1 MSDQIISILNDLIET
16 SKDGE
21 KGFSLAARATTDVE
35 LTSVFTEGERSC
47 HAAATELQRQ
57 VRTLGGKEEESGST
71 KEVVDRGWS
80 AQAAAPG
87 RDVISVL
94 EECER
99 GEDYAMSRYQDALGH
114 ELPEPLR
121 SLVQRQYQGVIANHD
136 RVLEL
141 RDRYRA
147 SSASKGT

>member
-1 MSDQIISILNDLIET
+1 MTHEIISILNDLIET

-21 KGFSLAARATTDVE
+21 TGFSLAARATTDTE

-57 VRTLGGKEEESGST
+57 VRTLGGST
-71 KEVVDRGWS
+71 KHVVDRGWMS
-80 AQAAAPG
+80 VQAAAAG
-87 RDVISVL
+87 RDVVSIL

-99 GEDYAMSRYQDALGH
+99 GEDYALTRYRDALGH

-121 SLVQRQYQGVIANHD
+121 LLVQKQYQGVITNHD

-141 RDRYRA
+141 RERYRA
-147 SSASKGT
+147 RSN